1 MQYNGQKKK
10 DKHKDSDYDLQDST
24 QKTKDKATRIQLKQR
39 VNPGA
44 FSGREAVSAPR
55 VIIIKTKVLLPPS
68 GIDDHSRLLLFC

>member
-44 FSGREAVSAPR
+44 
-55 VIIIKTKVLLPPS
+55 
-68 GIDDHSRLLLFC
+68 